1 MVSLLIVKNDL
12 VKVLRVVK
20 GNLVDKKMDEN
31 FVKLKRVIRNMKWG
45 RLGELEVESGVV
57 LN

>member
-1 MVSLLIVKNDL
+1 
-12 VKVLRVVK
+12 
-20 GNLVDKKMDEN
+20 MDEN

-45 RLGELEVESGVV
+45 RLGELEVDSGVV